1 MRRLHE
7 RIQSVDICIVDR
19 IQRQVVFPVLFSRVF
34 GHITQQTVVF
44 VRRELRK
51 ADTHLPLPFVAVF
64 RKLDKE
70 HPRTR
75 CRMFQSV
82 LDGEAVRSLA
92 LLNKAIVGSEDV
104 CAVSSENPVDL
115 RRNGVSQHAT
125 FQTLV
130 PMLRFDP
137 ALGINL
143 RRPAGGRDTGID
155 RRCALLREFRLLAE
169 EDHAECR
176 AFHNAA
182 WVESVKRMQHRD
194 YWTQND
200 VIQRIG
206 RKS

>member
-1 MRRLHE
+1 MRRY
-7 RIQSVDICIVDR
+7 
-19 IQRQVVFPVLFSRVF
+19 
-34 GHITQQTVVF
+34 
-44 VRRELRK
+44 
-51 ADTHLPLPFVAVF
+51 
-64 RKLDKE
+64 
-70 HPRTR
+70 
-75 CRMFQSV
+75 
-82 LDGEAVRSLA
+82 
-92 LLNKAIVGSEDV
+92 
-104 CAVSSENPVDL
+104 
-115 RRNGVSQHAT
+115 GVSQDAS
-125 FQTLV
+125 FLTLV

-169 EDHAECR
+169 EAHAECR
-176 AFHNAA
+176 AYHHAA